1 MTDHAPTDSLHPQ
14 PVPHT
19 PAALPRWR
27 LEAAIYVLLCGALLF
42 DALHL
47 LDQLA
52 AQERVVPGIGLD
64 RGIVLIAALALLGF
78 GTKSLQRRD
87 VGTALAF
94 AMGATCGLLFF
105 ARTLGSAL
113 VDPTATGWLLGGDL
127 AQHYSGW
134 AVFRHA
140 PWHWPPGLLP
150 EVWYPV
156 GTSIAYTDS
165 LPLLALLLKPLSPWL
180 PEPFQYIGLW
190 LMLNCVLQ
198 GATAAL
204 LLTRVT
210 RVPAT
215 ILAGTALFVYAPLL
229 ISRLGHDTLTTQ
241 WLLLASLWLYFRPTP
256 PAKLAAEACPWW
268 SIAGIA
274 ILVHPYLAA
283 MTLAIQAAY
292 WLKRW
297 RVDRQRSLREVA
309 VAAGVALAI
318 VVALF
323 WLSGAMILRSADSSG
338 GVAYGYYSF
347 NLLGFFNPIGH
358 SRFLPNLPYL
368 KDQYEGFAYLGI
380 GVLALA
386 AWLLV
391 DGVLRL
397 RRLPRLEPS
406 WRPLALVALALCV
419 FAASSVVAIGSWVL
433 VDLPLDVPLLGAF
446 RASGRFVWVA
456 YYTLML
462 LIVCTAARRYRP
474 AVAGGLLGLTLIV
487 QLADLSAVHLHYA
500 TTRLK
505 ANAEVPGTRLTDPR
519 WADLAR
525 GRRHLTMLPPVACG
539 KSAGSYLPFQLFAA
553 EHELTLNT
561 GYVARWNLKATQQY
575 CTDLAERAGAGA
587 WSAQDI
593 YVIGP
598 AERWKAFLE
607 QAPSLSCEKLDG
619 YDVCVV
625 ADRGGATPPPSP
637 SR

>member
-1 MTDHAPTDSLHPQ
+1 MTDHAPDAPPASRTG
-14 PVPHT
+14 
-19 PAALPRWR
+19 AALLPQWR
-27 LEAAIYVLLCGALLF
+27 FEAAIYVLLCGTLLF

-52 AQERVVPGIGLD
+52 ARGSPVPGIGLD
-64 RGIVLIAALALLGF
+64 RGLVLIAALALLGF

-87 VGTALAF
+87 VGAGLAF
-94 AMGATCGLLFF
+94 AIGAACGLLFF

-113 VDPTATGWLLGGDL
+113 ADPTAIGWLLGGDL

-134 AVFRHA
+134 AMFRHA
-140 PWHWPPGLLP
+140 PWHWPPGALP

-204 LLTRVT
+204 LLTRFT

-215 ILAGTALFVYAPLL
+215 LLAGAALFVYAPVL

-241 WLLLASLWLYFRPTP
+241 WLLLASLWLYFRSAP
-256 PAKLAAEACPWW
+256 PAKLATEAWPWW

-283 MTLAIQAAY
+283 MALAIQAAY

-297 RVDRQRSLREVA
+297 RVDRQRPLREIA
-309 VAAGVALAI
+309 IAFGAALAI
-318 VVALF
+318 VLALF
-323 WLSGAMILRSADSSG
+323 WLSGAMILRSTDSSG

-347 NLLGFFNPIGH
+347 NLLGFFNPMGH
-358 SRFLPNLPYL
+358 SRFLPNLPNL

-380 GVLALA
+380 GVLALGA
-386 AWLLV
+386 GLLA
-391 DGVLRL
+391 DSLLRL

-406 WRPLALVALALCV
+406 WRPLALVASALCV
-419 FAASSVVAIGSWVL
+419 FAASSVVAIGSWV
-433 VDLPLDVPLLGAF
+433 VVNLPLDVAPLGAF

-456 YYTLML
+456 YYALIL
-462 LIVCTAARRYRP
+462 LIVCTAVWRYRP
-474 AVAGGLLGLTLIV
+474 IVASGLLGLALIA
-487 QLADLSAVHLHYA
+487 QLADLSAVHPLYA

-505 ANAEVPGTRLTDPR
+505 TNADAPGTRLTDPR
-519 WADLAR
+519 WANLAH
-525 GRRHLTMLPPVACG
+525 GRRHLTLLPPVACG
-539 KSAGSYLPFQLFAA
+539 KPAGPYLPFQLFAA
-553 EHELTLNT
+553 GHGLTLNT

-575 CTDLAERAGAGA
+575 CTALAKQAEAGA
-587 WSAQDI
+587 WSVEDI

-598 AERWKAFLE
+598 DARWKAFLE
-607 QAPSLSCEKLDG
+607 HAPTLSCEKLDS
-619 YDVCVV
+619 YQVCVV
-625 ADRGGATPPPSP
+625 PDREAAP